1 MKTTKKILAGII
13 VCTLAACAP
22 APDEVL
28 DDDPHYTWKPSALV
42 SGGTFS
48 GVTFTAAEATTVLD
62 MVNSASQSQLDNEIR
77 LTSTAAKYIV
87 AARPIKTMTALD
99 AVKYVGKSALTR
111 LKAYVPSWTKA
122 PDAGTS
128 ISQSGVTF
136 SSTEMTAVLEMVN
149 KATQAQLDIDMSLTS
164 TAAKNIV
171 LARPIKTLAA
181 LDAVKYVG
189 GSALKALKAY
199 VPKWKP
205 SGTTPT
211 GGGTYDG
218 VTFTAA
224 EEKTALEIANKA
236 TDAQLKTGS
245 VTTSPRKVIITNR
258 PWASLKA
265 LAAYSGIGPATIKAI
280 KAMVPTWKGA
290 VIAPDKVTVKTLAAE
305 AATNGSKSAYYGKV
319 VDVSRAII
327 TSTPSKSSSGN
338 VSFWIADPTAG
349 DTKQLKVYISATA
362 KQKTT
367 FASIFDDVTVTG
379 VFTRYGSTWELLLDD
394 ATKHSLALNKNGLA
408 YKYYKSI
415 QSAWHSTSKNPEGAV
430 RVVSSSSYV
439 YMVPLPIFLDHP
451 MWQGTS
457 PGAPKDSGNEQ
468 DLSWNSSAQKTLNAW
483 LKAN

>member
-1 MKTTKKILAGII
+1 MRIINRILATVLVFG
-13 VCTLAACAP
+13 LAACAP
-22 APDEVL
+22 APNEVL
-28 DDDPHYTWKPSALV
+28 DDDPQYTWKPSALV

-48 GVTFTAAEATTVLD
+48 GVTFTAVEATTVLD
-62 MVNSASQSQLDNEIR
+62 MVNTASLSQLDNEI
-77 LTSTAAKYIV
+77 K
-87 AARPIKTMTALD
+87 
-99 AVKYVGKSALTR
+99 
-111 LKAYVPSWTKA
+111 
-122 PDAGTS
+122 
-128 ISQSGVTF
+128 
-136 SSTEMTAVLEMVN
+136 
-149 KATQAQLDIDMSLTS
+149 LTS

-171 LARPIKTLAA
+171 LARPIKTLAE

-218 VTFTAA
+218 VVFTAA

-236 TDAQLKTGS
+236 TDAQLKTGG
-245 VTTSPRKVIITNR
+245 VTTSPRKVIIANR

-280 KAMVPTWKGA
+280 KAMVSTWKGA
-290 VIAPDKVTVKTLAAE
+290 VTTPDKVTIKTLAAE
-305 AATNGSKSAYYGKV
+305 AKTNGSASKYYGKV
-319 VDVSRAII
+319 VIVARAII
-327 TSTPSKSSSGN
+327 TSKPYKSSAGN
-338 VSFWIADPTAG
+338 VSFWVADPTAG
-349 DTKQLKVYISATA
+349 YKKQIKIYASATA

-379 VFTRYGSTWELLLDD
+379 KFTKYGSTWELVLDD

-408 YKYYKSI
+408 YKDYKSI
-415 QSAWHSTSKNPEGAV
+415 QSAWKSTSKNPEGAV
-430 RVVSSSSYV
+430 RVVSSFGYV

-451 MWQGTS
+451 MFTGAT

-468 DLSWNSSAQKTLNAW
+468 DLSWNAAAQKALNAW
-483 LKAN
+483 LKTQ

>member
-1 MKTTKKILAGII
+1 MRTTYSIAATTII
-13 VCTLAACAP
+13 ISLAACAP
-22 APDEVL
+22 APDLLLE
-28 DDDPHYTWKPSALV
+28 DDPSYTWKPSALV
-42 SGGTFS
+42 SGGTYS
-48 GVTFTAAEATTVLD
+48 GVTFTAAQATTVLD
-62 MVNSASQSQLDNEIR
+62 MVNTASLSQLDNEIR

-99 AVKYVGKSALTR
+99 AVKYVGKSALSA
-111 LKAYVPSWTKA
+111 LLAYVPSWTKA
-122 PDAGTS
+122 PDADTS

-136 SSTEMTAVLEMVN
+136 SKTEMTAVLEMVN
-149 KATQAQLDIDMSLTS
+149 KATQTQLDNDIGLTS

-189 GSALKALKAY
+189 GAALKTLKAY
-199 VPKWKP
+199 VPTWKP

-236 TDAQLKTGS
+236 TDAQLKAGG
-245 VTTSPRKVIITNR
+245 VTTSPRKIILANR

-265 LAAYSGIGPATIKAI
+265 LAAYSGIGPSTVKYL
-280 KAMVPTWKGA
+280 KAMVSTWKGT

-305 AATNGSKSAYYGKV
+305 AAASGTSSKYYGKV
-319 VDVSRAII
+319 VAVSRAII
-327 TSTPSKSSSGN
+327 TSTPSKTSAGN

-349 DTKQLKVYISATA
+349 FKKQLKVYISATA

-367 FASIFDDVTVTG
+367 FASVFDDVAVTG
-379 VFTRYGSTWELLLDD
+379 KFTRYGSTWELLLDD
-394 ATKHSLALNKNGLA
+394 TTKHTLALNKNGLA

-439 YMVPLPIFLDHP
+439 YMIPLPIFLDHP
-451 MWQGTS
+451 MWKGTT
-457 PGAPKDSGNEQ
+457 PTAPKDSGNEQ
-468 DLSWNSSAQKTLNAW
+468 DLSWNASTQKMLNAW